1 VTFGDAGA
9 ESVWDYPRPPALV
22 ACAQRVE
29 VVFADVTVAESRRSL
44 RVLETS
50 HPPVY
55 YIPAADV
62 RLELLAPV
70 AGETWCEWKGRARY
84 WDLRVGDRVSRR
96 AAWSYPD
103 PRPRFESL
111 KDALAFYPGRV
122 DECRV
127 DTEVVSAQPGDFYGG
142 WITSRIRGPFKG
154 APGTADW

>member
-1 VTFGDAGA
+1 MSFGDTGV
-9 ESVWDYPRPPALV
+9 ESVWDYPRPPAVVPCARSVLV
-22 ACAQRVE
+22 L
-29 VVFADVTVAESRRSL
+29 FSGVTVADSVRTL

-62 RLELLAPV
+62 RQDLLTA
-70 AGETWCEWKGRARY
+70 ATAESWCEWKGRAVY
-84 WDLRVGDRVSRR
+84 WNLRLGDRVSVC

-103 PRPRFESL
+103 PRRGFESL
-111 KDALAFYPGRV
+111 AGAFAFYPGRV

-127 DTEVVSAQPGDFYGG
+127 DTEAVSAQPGDFYGG

-154 APGTADW
+154 APGTGGW